1 MDEKEK
7 IPEPIKQITLRVPQS
22 VHEQLKAAAKRKG
35 ISVNEEIIFR
45 IQPISLYQDEDS
57 HVPSNTCEG

>member
-22 VHEQLKAAAKRKG
+22 MHEQLKAAAKRKG
-35 ISVNEEIIFR
+35 ISMNEEIIFR
-45 IQPISLYQDEDS
+45 LGRTAME
-57 HVPSNTCEG
+57 